1 MPPKKRKLVA
11 GQLTLFGTAAN
22 TDEDTNSAPRRRGDV
37 DTWREF
43 AKPSYAEKYPWME
56 VRSDGIYCLY
66 CKVHPHKILRETK
79 QYMTLK
85 LL

>member
-37 DTWREF
+37 DSWREF

-66 CKVHPHKILRETK
+66 CKDKEGS
-79 QYMTLK
+79 
-85 LL
+85 